1 MELKRREF
9 ENLEQKDKAIMTY
22 VTEFSG
28 LSRYA
33 ADEVSIEDKR
43 KKIFMRG
50 LNPSFK
56 MQLRMFKEKEFREL
70 VDAAITLE
78 DNF

>member
-9 ENLEQKDKAIMTY
+9 ENLEQKDQAILTY
-22 VTEFSG
+22 VREFSG

-33 ADEVSIEDKR
+33 TDEVSTEDKR
-43 KKIFMRG
+43 KKRFVKG

-56 MQLRMFKEKEFREL
+56 MQLRMLR
-70 VDAAITLE
+70 AT
-78 DNF
+78 